1 MLHPEK
7 SRNNGG
13 ELGFEGLG
21 LAFEEVEFKELEF
34 KELELEDEEDEGL

>member
-13 ELGFEGLG
+13 ELGVELG
-21 LAFEEVEFKELEF
+21 LAFEEVEFKGLAFE
-34 KELELEDEEDEGL
+34 ELELEDEEDEGL